1 MTLDEAE
8 ALRETLSA
16 EFARAGA
23 MNLVQ
28 QRIDARRING
38 FVRSLMER
46 PMRELPRIFAAS
58 EPSLVGAARSGRAL
72 KSAAFPPLSRIIAH
86 GVADDAKPNLSIG
99 FSAPAKND
107 YRLEVRL
114 QNPTVATVLYA
125 QEVVRRAKGQ
135 ARIAEYRELRCHSGS
150 RAAATA
156 AGLSIGHSIGHAKG
170 QAGSIGLFVS
180 SPGGVGVLSNSHILA
195 RCGRARRGD
204 SIYAPHHTDFRSPPK
219 VALLREFCSLIQD
232 DAVPFD
238 AAFATLIDGVVHSG
252 NKIPTGLPGGGKR
265 IVAARSKPEPGRL
278 KVSKIGRTSGHT
290 TGIFSAV
297 GVSPTLEY
305 AGLGEV
311 KLTGMLEI
319 LWDRPDKAFSQ
330 PGDSGS
336 VVFRPD
342 TMEAIALVVGGGVR
356 MVDGVSEGV
365 SIACPLDQ
373 AMTEWNLRLL

>member
-16 EFARAGA
+16 EFSRAGA
-23 MNLVQ
+23 MSLVQ
-28 QRIDARRING
+28 QRIDTRRLDG

-58 EPSLVGAARSGRAL
+58 EPSLLGAARSGRAL
-72 KSAAFPPLSRIIAH
+72 ESAVLPPLSRIIAH
-86 GVADDAKPNLSIG
+86 GAADDAEPNLSIG
-99 FSAPAKND
+99 FSAPKKND

-125 QEVVRRAKGQ
+125 QEVVERAKGQ
-135 ARIAEYRELRCHSGS
+135 ARIAEYRELKCHGGRS
-150 RAAATA
+150 AAATD

-170 QAGSIGLFVS
+170 PAGSIGLFVG
-180 SPGGVGVLSNSHILA
+180 SPEGVGVLSNSHILA

-204 SIYAPHHTDFRSPPK
+204 PIYSPHQLDSRSPPK
-219 VALLREFCSLIQD
+219 VAQLREFCSLIQD

-238 AAFATLIDGVVHSG
+238 AAFAALIDGVPHHG
-252 NKIPTGLPGGGKR
+252 NVIPAGLPGSGKR
-265 IVAARSKPEPGRL
+265 IVAFRSKPEPGRL

-290 TGIFSAV
+290 SGIFSAV

-305 AGLGEV
+305 AGLGDV

-319 LWDRPDKAFSQ
+319 LWERTAKAFSEQ
-330 PGDSGS
+330 GDSGS

-356 MVDGVSEGV
+356 IVDGVSEGV
-365 SIACPLDQ
+365 TIACPLDQ
-373 AMTEWNLRLL
+373 AMTDWKLKLL

>member
-8 ALRETLSA
+8 ALRETLST
-16 EFARAGA
+16 EFSRAGA

-72 KSAAFPPLSRIIAH
+72 ESTAFPPLSRIIAH
-86 GVADDAKPNLSIG
+86 GAADDAKPNLSIG

-125 QEVVRRAKGQ
+125 QEVVQRAKGQ
-135 ARIAEYRELRCHSGS
+135 ARIAEYRELRCHGGP
-150 RAAATA
+150 RAATA

-238 AAFATLIDGVVHSG
+238 VAFATLIDGVVHNG
-252 NKIPTGLPGGGKR
+252 NTIPAGLPGSGKK
-265 IVAARSKPEPGRL
+265 IVASRSKPEPGRL
-278 KVSKIGRTSGHT
+278 KVAKIGRTSGHT
-290 TGIFSAV
+290 SGVFSAV

-319 LWDRPDKAFSQ
+319 LWARPDKAFSE

-336 VVFRPD
+336 VIFRSD
-342 TMEAIALVVGGGVR
+342 TMEAIAMVVGGGVR
-356 MVDGVSEGV
+356 IVDGVSEGV

-373 AMTEWNLRLL
+373 AMAEWNLKLL